1 MADLDDFLRR
11 CHAYHSERGLACA
24 LLSRALNLLT
34 LAFTVFFSAFL
45 LTMVNWERLGD
56 CDAKDECDIIKEA
69 IRERPA
75 WGLWSATYTAVF
87 LLYLLSSTLGLVREL
102 PQLSH

>member
-34 LAFTVFFSAFL
+34 LAFTVFFSALCKFFTCNL
-45 LTMVNWERLGD
+45 NNLSCLSFSRFDSFSSTSDSV
-56 CDAKDECDIIKEA
+56 
-69 IRERPA
+69 
-75 WGLWSATYTAVF
+75 S
-87 LLYLLSSTLGLVREL
+87 LSSFSSLLEVV
-102 PQLSH
+102 LSPKNASSSSRKCSGRHRSVL